1 MTPTAPPSETAP
13 RRRVFRRR
21 APSPVVGWVAQAA
34 LIVFG
39 VVVGLALNEW
49 REDRAEAERTDRVL
63 AALAD
68 EIRSNQASVEPI
80 VAYYRDMTRAS
91 LAAVEAR
98 GPDVSFDMGDVDGYR
113 GDVLPTLTAGTY
125 DAATATGAL
134 LGVEI
139 GLASTLST
147 AYSVQ
152 DDFRPALSE
161 NMLTRMSRPT
171 PQLAVWRASS
181 IMQSGEALLGSY
193 DAALRRLR
201 AAE

>member
-1 MTPTAPPSETAP
+1 M
-13 RRRVFRRR
+13 
-21 APSPVVGWVAQAA
+21 

-68 EIRSNQASVEPI
+68 EVRSNQESVESV
-80 VAYYRDMTRAS
+80 VAYYTAMTQGAM
-91 LAAVEAR
+91 AAMEER
-98 GPDVSFDMGDVDGYR
+98 GPDVPLDMVEIEGYQGD
-113 GDVLPTLTAGTY
+113 LFPTLTAGTY

-139 GLASTLST
+139 GLASTLSS
-147 AYSVQ
+147 AYSLQ
-152 DDFRPALSE
+152 RDFRPALSE
-161 NMLTRMSRPT
+161 NLLTRMAQPT

-181 IMQSGEALLGSY
+181 VMQAGQALLGRY
-193 DAALRRLR
+193 DDALRRLQ